1 MNDGGSRSAR
11 RLSRFISWLLFG
23 LAALA
28 FAAAIVLQGMG
39 CGILFDPARAQPA
52 VAYGYIML
60 PLNALAFALLGALI
74 NTFRPANRIGW
85 LANVY
90 GLTLS
95 LAFLLGGY
103 GECAYERR
111 APLAAGDTALWL
123 SYALQPIAFAS
134 LALLPWLFPD
144 GCFLTPRWR
153 RVALL
158 GAGVALALSTLRSIW
173 PGQVR
178 VDALGRNWI
187 DNPAAIR
194 VTSAPW
200 LDSLIAGGPSMIVL
214 SMLLAGIVSLIL
226 RWRRLRGETRQQ
238 MKWLTYQLA
247 TAGTLFVSFEIIGA
261 AFFPAIFD
269 GWLYLFVL
277 LAFWL
282 GLPVAVGLAVFKYRL
297 YDIDIVIRKTLV
309 YAVLSA
315 LLALLYFGS
324 VILLQGVWRAFTGD
338 AQSPVVIVASTLVIA
353 ALFSPLRRRV
363 QAFVDRR
370 FYRQKYNA
378 QQVLTQFGVV
388 ARDETDVDRLTA
400 RLTSTVEAAL
410 KPERIAIWLPE
421 GDRQ

>member
-1 MNDGGSRSAR
+1 MNDGGSRRAR
-11 RLSRFISWLLFG
+11 RLSRFVSWLLFG
-23 LAALA
+23 LAALT
-28 FAAAIVLQGMG
+28 FAAATALQGMG
-39 CGILFDPARAQPA
+39 CGILFDPARAEPA
-52 VAYGYIML
+52 LAYGYLML

-85 LANVY
+85 LANFY

-95 LAFLLGGY
+95 FAFLLGGY
-103 GECAYERR
+103 GKCAFEGR

-123 SYALQPIAFAS
+123 SYALQPVAFAS
-134 LALLPWLFPD
+134 LALLPWLFP
-144 GCFLTPRWR
+144 GGRFLTPRWR
-153 RVALL
+153 RIALL
-158 GAGVALALSTLRSIW
+158 GVGMALTLTALRSIW

-187 DNPAAIR
+187 ENPAALG
-194 VTSAPW
+194 VSSAPW
-200 LDSLIAGGPSMIVL
+200 MDSLVAGGPSTIVL
-214 SMLLAGIVSLIL
+214 GMLLAGIVSLIL
-226 RWRRLRGETRQQ
+226 RWRRSRGETRQQ

-338 AQSPVVIVASTLVIA
+338 AQLPVVIVASTLVIA
-353 ALFSPLRRRV
+353 ALFSPVRRRV
-363 QAFVDRR
+363 QSFIDRR
-370 FYRQKYNA
+370 FYRRKYDA
-378 QQVLTQFGVV
+378 QQVLSRFASV
-388 ARDETDVDRLTA
+388 ARAETDIDSL
-400 RLTSTVEAAL
+400 AAGL
-410 KPERIAIWLPE
+410 ERAVCETMQPNQTAIWLR
-421 GDRQ
+421 GGRR